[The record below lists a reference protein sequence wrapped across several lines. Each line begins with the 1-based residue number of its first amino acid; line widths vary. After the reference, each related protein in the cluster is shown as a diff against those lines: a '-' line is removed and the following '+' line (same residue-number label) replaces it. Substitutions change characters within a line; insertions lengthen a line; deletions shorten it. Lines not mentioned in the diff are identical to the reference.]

1 MENFDKVLDLLN
13 HFVVKLKCQQLNQNE
28 IKQIEEILNDSIL
41 PMIGMMKAY
50 IDGYNTKK
58 CIQDSLVS
66 YDKFFQL
73 IKQRH
78 QAGYERKESLEE
90 FIVLGALYLD
100 SCGNVWKFEKQI
112 KGLEPVIT
120 KEEFAD
126 CEEDASSIL
135 WSLPSRKCFY
145 CGRNWSL
152 DDFLESHTVCEQITM
167 DLSVYA
173 GKTYKEVNRFLK
185 QETDAWYSLN
195 FNESEADNLID
206 CNEVCTVK
214 KFFHD
219 DCMFK
224 REEERAKLFVKN
236 SAENNYRLLNLAG
249 NKFCD
254 LFIKTELSIAG
265 ITINQ
270 QPRSNSEVPYTLF
283 GTVDAFGEQFVFKR
297 AWCYW
302 TVKGNV
308 PLEVAKALYD
318 DPEGKQTVRV
328 VGHCGCPSPE
338 QWVDFVDNKPVIPSY
353 HIDSLQG
360 LILFVK
366 KIKSDLKLK
375 GKI

>member
-13 HFVVKLKCQQLNQNE
+13 RFVVKLKCQQLNQNE

-73 IKQRH
+73 ISQRR
-78 QAGYERKESLEE
+78 QAGYERKETLEE

-112 KGLEPVIT
+112 KGLESVIT

-126 CEEDASSIL
+126 CEEDTSSIL

-145 CGRNWSL
+145 CGL
-152 DDFLESHTVCEQITM
+152 DWNLESFLESHTVCEQITM

-173 GKTYKEVNRFLK
+173 GKTYKEVNRLLK

-195 FNESEADNLID
+195 FNEKETDNLID
-206 CNEVCTVK
+206 SNEICTAK

-219 DCMFK
+219 ECMFK
-224 REEERAKLFVKN
+224 REEERARLLN
-236 SAENNYRLLNLAG
+236 SKEYDKFLNLAG

-254 LFIKTELSIAG
+254 LFIRAELSIAG

-270 QPRSNSEVPYTLF
+270 QPQGNSEVPYTLF

-297 AWCYW
+297 AWYYW

-308 PLEVAKALYD
+308 PFKVAKALYD

-328 VGHCGCPSPE
+328 VGHCGCPPPE
-338 QWVDFVDNKPVIPSY
+338 QWVDFVDNKPVISSY

-366 KIKSDLKLK
+366 KIK
-375 GKI
+375 GE